1 MEKLKKIKLLKTLI
15 PGIITGILIV
25 GFLSGK
31 VINIDKEN
39 SQSGIV
45 SAIGVFIIILSVF
58 VLTILFSKIRKT
70 ESN

>member
-25 GFLSGK
+25 SFLSGK
-31 VINIDKEN
+31 VISFDKEN
-39 SQSGIV
+39 NQSGIV
-45 SAIGVFIIILSVF
+45 SAIGVFTIILSVF
-58 VLTILFSKIRKT
+58 VLTILVSKIKKT